1 MDTGCGFDLAKKS
14 HLERCGL
21 GKSIRK
27 TGLKVTLNT
36 PAGPQKVKYEAPIS
50 IASLK
55 EEVPV
60 IVLDSTPDVL
70 SIGRRC
76 VEDGYR
82 FVWGAHSDT
91 PYLTT
96 PSGKRI
102 NLVVHGYI
110 PYLEPHDPI
119 SSDDEDNEE
128 DAAPALSLIHI

>member
-1 MDTGCGFDLAKKS
+1 M
-14 HLERCGL
+14 
-21 GKSIRK
+21 
-27 TGLKVTLNT
+27 
-36 PAGPQKVKYEAPIS
+36 KYEAPIS

-128 DAAPALSLIHI
+128 DAAPASLVNVALPDELIGADIETEFVMLDGTTAKYVDEGALCS